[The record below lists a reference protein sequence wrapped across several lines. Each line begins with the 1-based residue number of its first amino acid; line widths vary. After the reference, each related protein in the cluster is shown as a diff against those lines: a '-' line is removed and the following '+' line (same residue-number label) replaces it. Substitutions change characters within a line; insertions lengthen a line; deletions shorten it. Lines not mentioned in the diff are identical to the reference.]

1 MAEKNDEKKL
11 EDVME
16 KYKTIREALSGLYEI
31 VNINLTDSNFYH
43 VAAMDNLKA
52 LNENI
57 IEILKSSTYPREIR
71 MKLRDLEF
79 DEMEAEKNF
88 PL

>member
-52 LNENI
+52 LNE
-57 IEILKSSTYPREIR
+57 
-71 MKLRDLEF
+71 F

>member
-16 KYKTIREALSGLYEI
+16 NYKIIREALSGLYEI
-31 VNINLTDSNFYH
+31 LNINLSDSNFYH

-71 MKLRDLEF
+71 MKLRELEF
-79 DEMEAEKNF
+79 DEIEAEKNF

>member
-16 KYKTIREALSGLYEI
+16 NYKIIREALSGLYEI
-31 VNINLTDSNFYH
+31 VNINLSESNFYH

-57 IEILKSSTYPREIR
+57 IEILKISTYPREVR
-71 MKLRDLEF
+71 MKLRELEF
-79 DEMEAEKNF
+79 DEMEAEKSF